1 MRPLTRTLAA
11 AASAAALTLTFL
23 AVNPLAAA
31 AHPRG
36 IDWGPCPEVDPAEPV
51 ECATIDVPLDYSR
64 PWRGTIEIGLAKRE
78 AANPDEKIGTI
89 LMDPGG
95 PGGSGVGSIIDGSPL
110 TGETAEHFDIVG
122 FDPRGI
128 NTSTQVQCSE
138 DALMDALSVPFPTD
152 QETWDAREAAN
163 AALTEDCRE
172 HTGRLFDHVS
182 NLETVED
189 MERIRRALG
198 EGRLNYLGYSYGT
211 IMGQQYAEKY
221 PRHIRTMVLD
231 GNMDHSL
238 ESTWDFMRTET
249 AAVEENFVAFADWC
263 ESAPEC
269 ALHGED
275 VETVYA
281 GLKAKARAGELTDP
295 YEGLPLDFIGLAE
308 NFTFTANYPQGWPA
322 LAEEY
327 AAMRDGVLLPGGAGL
342 LQEEEPELFEYLYYP
357 AWCQDWGWEI
367 EDYDEFATLLGK
379 LAEDSP
385 NVEWTPYNQH
395 ALTCV
400 GSGIEHTNERDEL
413 DIPRSAPPIVF
424 IGNEHDPAT
433 VYPWTLAAA
442 DQADGHLIT
451 YEGYFHTIYGGYSTC
466 VDDAV
471 NAYFVDRETPDAGLS
486 CPNLDFPG
494 ALDASSVRDRIANG
508 AF

>member
-1 MRPLTRTLAA
+1 LRPLTRTLAA

-23 AVNPLAAA
+23 AVNPLSAS

-36 IDWGPCPEVDPAEPV
+36 IDWGPCPDVDPAEGV
-51 ECATIDVPLDYSR
+51 ECAQIDVPLDYSR

-78 AANPDEKIGTI
+78 ASNPDEKIGTV

-95 PGGSGVGSIIDGSPL
+95 PGGSGVDTIINWNPL
-110 TGETAEHFDIVG
+110 TGEAAERFDIVG

-128 NTSTQVQCSE
+128 NTSTQVLCGE
-138 DALMDALSVPFPTD
+138 DALLDMLSVPFPTD
-152 QETWDAREAAN
+152 QAGFEAREDAN
-163 AALTEDCRE
+163 EALTEDCRDR
-172 HTGRLFDHVS
+172 TGRLFDHVS

-189 MERIRRALG
+189 IERIRRALG
-198 EGRLNYLGYSYGT
+198 EGKLNYLGYSYGT
-211 IMGQQYAEKY
+211 IMGQQYAEEY

-249 AAVEENFVAFADWC
+249 AAVEENFVSFAEWC

-269 ALHGED
+269 ALYGED
-275 VETVYA
+275 VETVYS

-308 NFTFTANYPQGWPA
+308 NFTFTANYPQGWTA

-327 AAMRDGVLLPGGAGL
+327 AAMRDGVLLPGARL
-342 LQEEEPELFEYLYYP
+342 LQEEEPEYEYLYYP

-367 EDYDEFATLLGK
+367 EDYDELATLVAD

-395 ALTCV
+395 ALTCI
-400 GSGIEHTNERDEL
+400 GSDIDYTNEREEL
-413 DIPRSAPPIVF
+413 DVPRSAPPIVF

-433 VYPWTLAAA
+433 VYPWTLASSE
-442 DQADGHLIT
+442 QADGHLIT
-451 YEGYFHTIYGGYSTC
+451 YEGYFHTVYGGYSTC

-471 NAYFVDRETPDAGLS
+471 NAYYTDRTVPEEGLS

-494 ALDASSVRDRIANG
+494 DVAALDARSRMPNG